1 MTTKKII
8 CIDASS
14 LKRSSCG
21 LRMFLATVEGWTTPK
36 LSNDLLYGTCFH
48 KAVEIYAKTS
58 NAFEAMEQ
66 SLTHWDEN
74 IEGCEIKYLAK
85 YLDREHLHSSLL
97 RYFVA
102 ARTNDIFTRCPY
114 ITVNGQ
120 VLAEMKFS
128 IPLYSDDEVEVLLQ
142 GTIDGI
148 FQIEGGCPCIGDWKS
163 TRARNPDDYFYGYK
177 MSTQLRVYL
186 WAAQFL
192 IKHYPDSAMAQA
204 FKTAP
209 KIGAFIYGAF
219 LTKDSVDFRRSD
231 VYSYGKQDM
240 ERFDLLLKY
249 EVSKL
254 VAAYKNFKASGA
266 YPLPDGLINNSCQEV
281 FGSYCSYYGACSS
294 CVGVQTVD
302 EVALFEAVLKNNFV
316 KKAYRPLEFGGGE
329 KKTNETK

>member
-1 MTTKKII
+1 MSKKII

-21 LRMFLATVEGWTTPK
+21 LRMFLTTVEGWTSPK

-48 KAVEIYAKTS
+48 KTVELYAKTGDPFTS
-58 NAFEAMEQ
+58 MEEA
-66 SLTHWDEN
+66 LKHWDEN
-74 IEGCEIKYLAK
+74 IEDCEIKYTAK
-85 YLDREHLHSSLL
+85 YLDRQHLHRTLMQ
-97 RYFVA
+97 YFVA
-102 ARTNDIFTRCPY
+102 AKTNDIFTRCPY
-114 ITVNGQ
+114 VKVDGQ

-128 IPLYSDDEVEVLLQ
+128 LPIYSDPEVEVLVQ

-163 TRARNPDDYFYGYK
+163 TRAKNPDEYFYGYK

-186 WAAQFL
+186 WAVQWLLKYYPESPIAQV
-192 IKHYPDSAMAQA
+192 

-219 LTKDSVDFRRSD
+219 LTKDGVDFQRSQI
-231 VYSYGKQDM
+231 YQYGKKDM
-240 ERFDLLLKY
+240 ERFDLLLKG
-249 EVSKL
+249 EVQKL
-254 VAAYKNFKASGA
+254 VTAYKNFAATGN

-302 EVALFEAVLKNNFV
+302 EVALFEGVLRNNFV
-316 KKAYRPLEFGGGE
+316 KKQYRPLEFGGGE
-329 KKTNETK
+329 KKNNENKK